1 MEDSAVKEFFFLKK
15 KKTISAQ
22 PAARSITRTP
32 GSSQQQGCR
41 QSHTCDEQTCLSG
54 EGTRKNQDNPDKDL
68 VGETFSRSSMLT
80 SAPSMFLSRLGRYP
94 PFVSSFF
101 SLIFLIY
108 YFLIFLHFFMF
119 LIFLCHREK
128 KENEKKRKH
137 KKRTGKKE
145 KKRKQA

>member
-54 EGTRKNQDNPDKDL
+54 HGTRKNQDNPDKDNA
-68 VGETFSRSSMLT
+68 GGASRCMWARRSRFSSQEMT
-80 SAPSMFLSRLGRYP
+80 
-94 PFVSSFF
+94 
-101 SLIFLIY
+101 
-108 YFLIFLHFFMF
+108 
-119 LIFLCHREK
+119 
-128 KENEKKRKH
+128 
-137 KKRTGKKE
+137 
-145 KKRKQA
+145 KQAERDEKERYTNITVADILQSDGQVF